1 MRGLLGCSSDMAKR
15 TPKTRSKKKAPTL
28 PGFASCGD
36 PKQVWITR
44 DTCLVRDGE
53 WRRLVFH
60 GTQAAA
66 WRESETAIRNAL
78 LVQLAAE
85 PTVILE
91 DLAKA
96 FELSSEAV
104 RLIRRKAEREGL
116 LAVMLPQPR
125 GRAPLAPE
133 LRGQMEKLFAQ
144 GLKSERVF
152 EKLSRKVSRATISKY
167 RRLWEERESQPTQTE
182 PCQQSL
188 LPEPKRATLQADSM
202 PIEVMV
208 PARSPASKDATAT
221 EELPSVDHGEIRS
234 PRDDSAYVAR
244 ERALET
250 ASAERAGGRQQLE
263 ERRPRSRRGVQY
275 AGVWLLTAMVGSL
288 GLYESATTLPQAA
301 SRPLRLA
308 FDAVLAA
315 LGIGEGCVEGVRR
328 LATRAAAALL
338 LASSPPSATWV
349 RRTLGGLTTGA
360 EEFHRDFA
368 AKLFLAARHRAE
380 PDKPMVL
387 YVDNH
392 TREYTGEQLLSWH
405 WKMQRKRAVRGT
417 TDYWIH
423 DALGRP
429 ITSLA
434 AFQQGSLVEYLPRC
448 ARLIRGALGE
458 EPRVLFVFDRGGA
471 FPAAMSELKDLP
483 EGQVDFL
490 TYERAPFDLHGR
502 AYFEKHGTARRF
514 HGVDGSRQRVVV
526 LDRGTYLGE
535 GRGRIRRLSL
545 LLPDDAQINLLT
557 SSQEDA
563 AWLAQTLFSRWS
575 QENAFKYGKERWGF
589 DQLDGRQVD
598 AYPGETIIPNPYRRN
613 LERSRDG
620 ALQREGRLRCR
631 IARMPMKNP
640 KREALGKELV
650 EVSSMAQ
657 LIQEALKRTPTH
669 TPLEHTHLNGK
680 LVHHRRDYK
689 LLVDTL
695 RVAAMTAE
703 DELARKLRP
712 HLPVGAEAKRVLQN
726 IFSAAGN
733 IQVADSQITIT
744 LDPAANRAELPA
756 IRKLLNDLNQGA
768 LTHPADP
775 LRRPLRFRLQAEE
788 SAQRA

>member
-1 MRGLLGCSSDMAKR
+1 MRGLVGCSFDMAKR

-28 PGFASCGD
+28 PGFGKCGD
-36 PKQVWITR
+36 PKQFWITR

-85 PTVILE
+85 PKVILE

-133 LRGQMEKLFAQ
+133 LRERMEKLFAQ
-144 GLKSERVF
+144 GVKSEQVF
-152 EKLSRKVSRATISKY
+152 EKLSKKVSRATISKY
-167 RRLWEERESQPTQTE
+167 RSLWEAREPQPTPTE

-188 LPEPKRATLQADSM
+188 LPEPKKETSSADSM
-202 PIEVMV
+202 PSSEGVV
-208 PARSPASKDATAT
+208 LATAST
-221 EELPSVDHGEIRS
+221 EAAADEQLPFVEHGEIRS

-244 ERALET
+244 EQAPEM
-250 ASAERAGGRQQLE
+250 ASAERAGGRKQLE
-263 ERRPRSRRGVQY
+263 ERQPRSRRGVQY

-288 GLYESATTLPQAA
+288 GLYDSAAKLPQAV

-315 LGIGEGCVEGVRR
+315 LGVGEGCVEGVRR
-328 LATRAAAALL
+328 LATRAAASLL

-368 AKLFLAARHRAE
+368 SKLFLAAQHRAE
-380 PDKPMVL
+380 PGKPVVF
-387 YVDNH
+387 YIDNH
-392 TREYTGEQLLSWH
+392 TREYTGEQQLSWH

-448 ARLIRGALGE
+448 AQLIRGALGE
-458 EPRVLFVFDRGGA
+458 ESRVLVVFDRGGA

-502 AYFEKHGTARRF
+502 AYFEKHGTVRRF
-514 HGVDGSRQRVVV
+514 NDVDGSRQRVVV
-526 LDRGTYLGE
+526 LDRGTYLGQ

-563 AWLAQTLFSRWS
+563 VWLAQTLFSRWS

-631 IARMPMKNP
+631 IARMASKNP
-640 KREALGKELV
+640 KREELEKELV
-650 EVSSMAQ
+650 EASNMVQM
-657 LIQEALKRTPTH
+657 IQDALKRTPKH
-669 TPLEHTHLNGK
+669 TPLERTHLNGK
-680 LVHHRRDYK
+680 LVHHRREYK

-695 RVAAMTAE
+695 RVAGMTAE

-726 IFSAAGN
+726 VFRATGN

-756 IRKLLNDLNQGA
+756 IRKLLNGLNLEA
-768 LTHPADP
+768 LRHPADP
-775 LRRPLRFRLQAEE
+775 LRRPLYFRLQAVS

>member
-1 MRGLLGCSSDMAKR
+1 MRGFSGCSFYMAKR
-15 TPKTRSKKKAPTL
+15 TPKTRSRKAAPTL
-28 PGFASCGD
+28 PGFANSGD

-85 PTVILE
+85 PKVILE

-104 RLIRRKAEREGL
+104 RLIRRKAEQEGI

-133 LRGQMEKLFAQ
+133 LRERMEKLFAQ

-152 EKLSRKVSRATISKY
+152 EKLSQKVSRATISKY
-167 RRLWEERESQPTQTE
+167 RSLWEARQQQPTPTE
-182 PCQQSL
+182 PCPQSL
-188 LPEPKRATLQADSM
+188 LPEPKKDASQANSLPSED
-202 PIEVMV
+202 VV
-208 PARSPASKDATAT
+208 PARSPASTKAVAD
-221 EELPSVDHGEIRS
+221 EQLPSVDHGEIRS
-234 PRDDSAYVAR
+234 PRDESAYVAR

-250 ASAERAGGRQQLE
+250 ESTERAGTHQQLE
-263 ERRPRSRRGVQY
+263 DRQPRSRRGVQH

-288 GLYESATTLPQAA
+288 GLYESAAKLPQAA

-315 LGIGEGCVEGVRR
+315 LGVGEGCVEGVRR

-338 LASSPPSATWV
+338 LASAPPSATWV
-349 RRTLGGLTTGA
+349 RRILGRQTSGA

-380 PDKPMVL
+380 PGKPVVF

-405 WKMQRKRAVRGT
+405 WKMQRKRAVHGI

-458 EPRVLFVFDRGGA
+458 EPRVLVVFDRGGA

-502 AYFEKHGTARRF
+502 AYFEKHGTVRRF
-514 HGVDGSRQRVVV
+514 EDVDGVRQRVVV

-545 LLPDDAQINLLT
+545 LLPDDAQLNLLT
-557 SSQEDA
+557 SSQEGA
-563 AWLAQTLFSRWS
+563 VWLAQTLFSRWS

-598 AYPGETIIPNPYRRN
+598 AYPGETIIANPYRRN

-620 ALQREGRLRCR
+620 ALLREGRLRCR
-631 IARMPMKNP
+631 IARMDRKNP
-640 KREALGKELV
+640 KREGLEKELA
-650 EVSSMAQ
+650 EVSNMVQ
-657 LIQEALKRTPTH
+657 LIQDALKRTPMH
-669 TPLEHTHLNGK
+669 TPLERTHLNGK
-680 LVHHRRDYK
+680 LVHHRREYK

-695 RVAAMTAE
+695 RVAGMTAE
-703 DELARKLRP
+703 DELARRLRP
-712 HLPVGAEAKRVLQN
+712 HLPAGAEAKRVLQN
-726 IFSAAGN
+726 VFRATGN
-733 IQVADSQITIT
+733 IQVAESQITIT

-756 IRKLLNDLNQGA
+756 IRKLLNDLNREA
-768 LTHPADP
+768 LMHPADP
-775 LRRPLRFRLQAEE
+775 LRRPLQFRLQTAS

>member
-1 MRGLLGCSSDMAKR
+1 MRGFFGCLSGMAKR
-15 TPKTRSKKKAPTL
+15 IPKTRSRKKTPTL
-28 PGFASCGD
+28 PGFANCGD

-85 PTVILE
+85 PKVILE

-104 RLIRRKAEREGL
+104 RLIRRKAEQEGI

-133 LRGQMEKLFAQ
+133 LRERMEKLFAQ
-144 GLKSERVF
+144 GLKSEQVF
-152 EKLSRKVSRATISKY
+152 EKLSQKVSRATISKY
-167 RRLWEERESQPTQTE
+167 RSLWEARQQQPTQTE
-182 PCQQSL
+182 RCQQSL
-188 LPEPKRATLQADSM
+188 LPEPKKETSQADSM
-202 PIEVMV
+202 PSEDMV
-208 PARSPASKDATAT
+208 PARSPASTEAAAH

-234 PRDDSAYVAR
+234 PRDERAYVAR
-244 ERALET
+244 KRAPET
-250 ASAERAGGRQQLE
+250 ESTERAGARRHLE
-263 ERRPRSRRGVQY
+263 ERQPRSRRGVQY
-275 AGVWLLTAMVGSL
+275 AGVWLLTAVVGSL
-288 GLYESATTLPQAA
+288 GLYESAAKLPQAS

-315 LGIGEGCVEGVRR
+315 LGVGEGCVEGVRR

-338 LASSPPSATWV
+338 LASASPSATWV
-349 RRTLGGLTTGA
+349 RRTLGRQTSGA

-380 PDKPMVL
+380 PGKPVVF

-392 TREYTGEQLLSWH
+392 TREYTGEQLLPWH
-405 WKMQRKRAVRGT
+405 WKMQKKRAVRGV

-429 ITSLA
+429 ITALA

-458 EPRVLFVFDRGGA
+458 KPRVLVVFDRGGA

-545 LLPDDAQINLLT
+545 LLPDNAQINLLT

-589 DQLDGRQVD
+589 DQLDGRRVD
-598 AYPGETIIPNPYRRN
+598 VYPGETIIPNPYRCN

-631 IARMPMKNP
+631 IARMPKTNP
-640 KREALGKELV
+640 KRAGLEKELV
-650 EVSSMAQ
+650 EVSSMVQ
-657 LIQEALKRTPTH
+657 LIQEAIKRTPMH
-669 TPLEHTHLNGK
+669 TPLERTHLNGK
-680 LVHHRRDYK
+680 LAHHRREYK

-695 RVAAMTAE
+695 RVAGMTAE
-703 DELARKLRP
+703 DELARRLRQ
-712 HLPVGAEAKRVLQN
+712 HLPAGAEAKRVLQN
-726 IFSAAGN
+726 VFRATGN

-756 IRKLLNDLNQGA
+756 IRKLLNSLNRDA
-768 LTHPADP
+768 LMHPADP
-775 LRRPLRFRLQAEE
+775 LRRRLQFRLQAAS